1 MAEMSRL
8 CFGSEVSLN
17 MFKNQNTWV
26 QLYSINTRLRSEA
39 TAVLGLGEVIAQAAR
54 TPDIRSGGC
63 PGGSPPSGRGLGVLP
78 PDEIL
83 MLYIKMMH
91 FGACLGQFDSVCC
104 LPV

>member
-1 MAEMSRL
+1 MKNACGADMAEMSRL

-39 TAVLGLGEVIAQAAR
+39 TAVLELGEVIAQAAR

-63 PGGSPPSGRGLGVLP
+63 PGGSPPSGRGFGVLP
-78 PDEIL
+78 R
-83 MLYIKMMH
+83 
-91 FGACLGQFDSVCC
+91 GNFDV
-104 LPV
+104 VY